1 MGPLLKFSGNS
12 DLFFFITLFSI
23 VEKNDIAN
31 KNKQYKEIAK
41 EMFWLRNKYSINFI
55 LIHKSRK
62 ADSLNA
68 CKISFTKKFLY
79 ITEV

>member
-1 MGPLLKFSGNS
+1 
-12 DLFFFITLFSI
+12 
-23 VEKNDIAN
+23 
-31 KNKQYKEIAK
+31 
-41 EMFWLRNKYSINFI
+41 MFWLRNKYSINFI

-68 CKISFTKKFLY
+68 CEISFTKKFLY